1 MRKMLSRKVKII
13 FMILGPL
20 FILAALSGK
29 LPSILS
35 FVLLSFGVAQL
46 FMLVFKG
53 GG

>member
-1 MRKMLSRKVKII
+1 MLSRKIKII

-20 FILAALSGK
+20 FILLALSGI

-35 FVLLSFGVAQL
+35 FVIMCFGVAQV
-46 FMLVFKG
+46 MMVVFKG